1 MNKAIEIAVGEYIAR
16 MDSDDICILNR
27 FEEQINFM
35 KKNNLDLCC
44 SEFLF
49 IDEEDKTF
57 FKEYT
62 KYSSNEI
69 IKLLPYQNTIHH
81 PTVMIKKN
89 IIESVKGYRNF
100 PCAQDYD
107 LWLRLFEKNIS
118 MGILNKPLIKYRI
131 RKNSISQS
139 KKLKQ
144 INTVWYIR
152 KCFWERKKNGKD
164 SFTIENYNEYLRK
177 QKVFDSNYNKKFKKD
192 QNFKNKIDLYK
203 KNNKSIYYILIMFL
217 FIRSSFYKK
226 YYINIIKN
234 KFYILINYKI

>member
-1 MNKAIEIAVGEYIAR
+1 MLF
-16 MDSDDICILNR
+16 LN
-27 FEEQINFM
+27 FYLLM
-35 KKNNLDLCC
+35 KK
-44 SEFLF
+44 
-49 IDEEDKTF
+49 IRF

-118 MGILNKPLIKYRI
+118 MGILNKLLIKYRI

-152 KCFWERKKNGKD
+152 KCFWEQKKMVR
-164 SFTIENYNEYLRK
+164 IAL
-177 QKVFDSNYNKKFKKD
+177 Q
-192 QNFKNKIDLYK
+192 
-203 KNNKSIYYILIMFL
+203 
-217 FIRSSFYKK
+217 
-226 YYINIIKN
+226 
-234 KFYILINYKI
+234 